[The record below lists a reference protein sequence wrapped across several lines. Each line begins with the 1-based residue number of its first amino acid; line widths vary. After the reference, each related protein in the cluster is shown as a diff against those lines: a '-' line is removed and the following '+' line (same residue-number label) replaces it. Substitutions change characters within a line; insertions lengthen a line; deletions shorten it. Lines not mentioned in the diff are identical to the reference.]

1 LLSEN
6 AHKGLSYTFVELFD
20 PGMIRVAIV
29 APSLAVRAGL
39 RSLLDAGDAIQVIEE
54 AAAVE
59 DLASLPSETGV
70 LVLAAG
76 RVEGAELA
84 QALSPAQGAGVL
96 ILFEDEPVGTQVLSW
111 LRGRAWGLLPFDSSA
126 EELQAAIRAI
136 HEGLFVGAPVLL
148 EPLLGRLLRADD
160 VPADTQVEALTGR
173 EAEVLQ
179 LLAQGLANKQI
190 AASLGISE
198 HTVKFHVSAVYAK
211 LGATSRT
218 EAVRMGVR
226 KGLIV
231 L

>member
-1 LLSEN
+1 
-6 AHKGLSYTFVELFD
+6 
-20 PGMIRVAIV
+20 MIRVVIV

-39 RSLLDAGDAIQVIEE
+39 RSLLDAGDAIQVIAE

-59 DLASLPSETGV
+59 DFASLPAETGV
-70 LVLAAG
+70 LVLATG
-76 RVEGAELA
+76 RVDGAELS
-84 QALSPAQGAGVL
+84 QVLSPAQGAGVL
-96 ILFEDEPVGTQVLSW
+96 LLFEGEPVGTQILPW
-111 LRGRAWGLLPFDSSA
+111 LGGRAWGLLPLDSSA
-126 EELQAAIRAI
+126 DELQVAVRAI
-136 HEGLFVGAPVLL
+136 HEGLLVGVPALM
-148 EPLLGRLLRADD
+148 EPLLGRLLRADEAP
-160 VPADTQVEALTGR
+160 VETQVDALTGR

-198 HTVKFHVSAVYAK
+198 HTVKFHVSAIYAK